1 MKTENRPVRAAAPAE
16 SVRRAAAMPQAG
28 ELRIRQIEA
37 IPVVVPLLHPIKWAR
52 GEIRNIDNVIVVI
65 TLSDGTQGIADA
77 PPRPTIYGET
87 QQSIATI
94 IQDHFAPKLKNLDAF
109 DVAGLWAVLDQYA
122 GNPAAKSALDMALFD
137 AQAKHLGI
145 SCAEL
150 LGGTPKILPVNR
162 RLMLGSNKEMLAEA
176 EKMTRQ
182 YGFRA
187 WKVKCGIDKKRDIAL
202 LRALRRLVGDDH
214 EITIDCNQGYSS
226 QDLLEMSPYFEEV
239 NVALIEEPIPARDGA
254 GKRFCAGRTR
264 IPVSGDDSCMTP
276 DDVLHELKLGGIRA
290 LVIKCARTGYTQSR
304 QILALAKSFH
314 TPAHNGTQADMQ
326 IGCVAAAHFASTYAT
341 PHAHE
346 FSSFIDARDHVAN
359 EEPVIKNG
367 CLVLP
372 SGSGIGL
379 TLDPRKMKK
388 YRVDL

>member
-1 MKTENRPVRAAAPAE
+1 MKSPDNA
-16 SVRRAAAMPQAG
+16 
-28 ELRIRQIEA
+28 LLIRQIEA
-37 IPVVVPLLHPIKWAR
+37 IPVVVPLLQPIKWAR
-52 GEIRNIDNVIVVI
+52 GEIKNIDNVIVVV
-65 TLSDGTQGIADA
+65 TLTDGTQGIADA

-87 QQSIATI
+87 QQSITTI
-94 IQDHFAPKLKNLDAF
+94 IQDHFTPKLKGVDAF
-109 DVAGLWAVLDQYA
+109 DMTAIWAVFDQYA
-122 GNPAAKSALDMALFD
+122 GNPAAKSAIDMAVFD

-145 SCAEL
+145 SCAQL
-150 LGGTPKILPVNR
+150 LGGTPKALPVNR

-176 EKMTRQ
+176 ERMIKQ
-182 YGFRA
+182 YGFKA

-202 LRALRRLVGDDH
+202 LRALRKLVGDDH

-226 QDLLEMSPYFEEV
+226 QDLLETAPYFEEI

-254 GKRFCAGRTR
+254 GKRFCAERSR
-264 IPVSGDDSCMTP
+264 VPISGDDSCMTP

-304 QILALAKSFH
+304 QVLALAKSFY

-326 IGCVAAAHFASTYAT
+326 IGCVAAAHFASTYTT

-346 FSSFIDARDHVAN
+346 FSSFIDAKDHVAN
-359 EEPVIKNG
+359 EDPVIKNG
-367 CLVLP
+367 CLQLP
-372 SGSGIGL
+372 TGPGIGM

-388 YRVDL
+388 YRLDA

>member
-1 MKTENRPVRAAAPAE
+1 MKTKDSTLSIR
-16 SVRRAAAMPQAG
+16 SV
-28 ELRIRQIEA
+28 EA

-52 GEIRNIDNVIVVI
+52 GEIKDIDNVIVVV

-87 QQSIATI
+87 QRSIATI
-94 IQDHFAPKLKNLDAF
+94 IRDHFAPKLKNLDAF
-109 DVAGLWAVLDQYA
+109 DIAGLWAVFDQYA
-122 GNPAAKSALDMALFD
+122 GNPAAKSAIDMALFD

-145 SCAEL
+145 TCAEL
-150 LGGTPKILPVNR
+150 LGGTPKALPVNR

-176 EKMTRQ
+176 ERMIKR
-182 YGFRA
+182 YGFKA

-202 LRALRRLVGDDH
+202 LRALRKLVGDEH

-226 QDLLEMSPYFEEV
+226 QDLLETAPYFEEV

-254 GKRFCAGRTR
+254 GKRFCAERTT
-264 IPVSGDDSCMTP
+264 IPISGDDSCMAP

-304 QILALAKSFH
+304 QILALAKSFY
-314 TPAHNGTQADMQ
+314 TPVHNGTQADMQ
-326 IGCVAAAHFASTYAT
+326 IGCVAAAHFASTYGT

-346 FSSFIDARDHVAN
+346 FSSFIDAKDHVAN
-359 EEPVIKNG
+359 EELVIKNG
-367 CLVLP
+367 RLVLP
-372 SGSGIGL
+372 PGPGIGL
-379 TLDPRKMKK
+379 TLDPCKMKK